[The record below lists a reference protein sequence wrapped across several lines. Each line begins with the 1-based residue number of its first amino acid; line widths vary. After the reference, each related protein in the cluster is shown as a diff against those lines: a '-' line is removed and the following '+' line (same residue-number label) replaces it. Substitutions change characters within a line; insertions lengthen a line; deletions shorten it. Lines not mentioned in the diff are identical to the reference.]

1 MPMTSNT
8 ACLSPGPTEVL
19 FLLFLM
25 FVIIDI
31 FIIFIS
37 PVLPE
42 FLVYRQTFGQIT
54 FVQEMF
60 LVDVWVA
67 VSLVGHW
74 LMFPSRLV
82 QELFNLEV
90 VEAGDT
96 QGCCGLL
103 F

>member
-1 MPMTSNT
+1 M
-8 ACLSPGPTEVL
+8 L
-19 FLLFLM
+19 
-25 FVIIDI
+25 
-31 FIIFIS
+31 
-37 PVLPE
+37 
-42 FLVYRQTFGQIT
+42 
-54 FVQEMF
+54 

-82 QELFNLEV
+82 QEPFNLEV